1 MKETRITHHN
11 VYLHEIIIINN
22 NNNGKKKTYFINSP
36 QIEN

>member
-11 VYLHEIIIINN
+11 VYLHEIIIIITIMV
-22 NNNGKKKTYFINSP
+22 KKTYFINSP